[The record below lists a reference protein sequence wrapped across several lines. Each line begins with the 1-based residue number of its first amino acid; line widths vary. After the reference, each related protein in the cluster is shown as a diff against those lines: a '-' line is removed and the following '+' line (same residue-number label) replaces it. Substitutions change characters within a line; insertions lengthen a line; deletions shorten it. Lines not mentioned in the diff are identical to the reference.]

1 MSLRALRRELA
12 LTRERGYA
20 IDRAEHFEGIHCIA
34 APLKDVHGQAFGAIT
49 IAGPSTRIP
58 EHRFQEWG
66 DAIVAIAADAAL
78 AFLL

>member
-1 MSLRALRRELA
+1 VLRRELA
-12 LTRERGYA
+12 VTRERGYA

-34 APLKDVHGQAFGAIT
+34 APLMDAHGHAFAAIT

-58 EHRFQEWG
+58 ESCFQEWG
-66 DAIVAIAADAAL
+66 EAIAAIAADAAL